1 MSVTEGK
8 HAVYLV
14 ALYVLDRARHVP
26 CGLKGTELQHNL
38 WLEFVN
44 LVGTATTTD
53 FIRGIQLGY
62 DRICAV
68 HLYPPT
74 DTFYPGDSDYT
85 YRVLSDEQRCKAT
98 YTDCV

>member
-1 MSVTEGK
+1 MTIANGK
-8 HAVYLV
+8 RAAYTA
-14 ALYVLDRARHVP
+14 ALSVLDRARHVP
-26 CGLKGTELQHNL
+26 RGLKGSELCHNL

-53 FIRGIQLGY
+53 FICGVQLGY
-62 DRICAV
+62 DRICTV

-85 YRVLSDEQRCKAT
+85 YRVISDEQRYRST